1 MNDEDLNF
9 VKKKKKEIEISRT
22 YIRWKDIIIREK
34 KWETN
39 IYIYRKKSRRRRRR
53 SEKIDIEK
61 MNDEN

>member
-39 IYIYRKKSRRRRRR
+39 IYIGRRAGGGGGGGVRKSISK
-53 SEKIDIEK
+53 K
-61 MNDEN
+61 

>member
-39 IYIYRKKSRRRRRR
+39 IYIGRRAGGEEEEGR
-53 SEKIDIEK
+53 
-61 MNDEN
+61 